1 MTLMRL
7 LLKPYS
13 TKMYSNMDIKY
24 MKNNGIKVFILCL
37 IRIELSNCNIFDFMD
52 RKKLVILSI
61 LGQLLRQNTHQ
72 KSPKKY
78 L

>member
-1 MTLMRL
+1 
-7 LLKPYS
+7 
-13 TKMYSNMDIKY
+13 

-37 IRIELSNCNIFDFMD
+37 IRIKISNCNAFGFMD

-61 LGQLLRQNTHQ
+61 LGQLLRQNTLQ
-72 KSPKKY
+72 K

>member
-1 MTLMRL
+1 
-7 LLKPYS
+7 
-13 TKMYSNMDIKY
+13 
-24 MKNNGIKVFILCL
+24 MKNNGIKVSILCL